1 LRPLWQRGEAPPREI
16 RLKQLSQDE
25 DREVAAMTN
34 EMRKER
40 DRRRLWLL
48 GSAILGV
55 MISTA
60 QSQTPPAFAAIIL
73 LTLISILLFYAIEML
88 EKRFVTRTP

>member
-1 LRPLWQRGEAPPREI
+1 MRPGGGRDDKRDAE
-16 RLKQLSQDE
+16 
-25 DREVAAMTN
+25 
-34 EMRKER
+34 ER

-55 MISTA
+55 MISTT
-60 QSQTPPAFAAIIL
+60 QSQTPLAFAAIIL

-88 EKRFVTRTP
+88 EKRFVTWTP

>member
-1 LRPLWQRGEAPPREI
+1 
-16 RLKQLSQDE
+16 
-25 DREVAAMTN
+25 
-34 EMRKER
+34 
-40 DRRRLWLL
+40 
-48 GSAILGV
+48 

-73 LTLISILLFYAIEML
+73 LTLISILLFYSIEML